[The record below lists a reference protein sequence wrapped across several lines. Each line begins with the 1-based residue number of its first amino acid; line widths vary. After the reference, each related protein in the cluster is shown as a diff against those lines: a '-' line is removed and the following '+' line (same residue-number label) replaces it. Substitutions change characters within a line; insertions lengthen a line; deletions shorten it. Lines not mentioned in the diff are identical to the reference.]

1 MKLVRQMSKEKNA
14 LAGSRTFQYI
24 AQRPGTKELLLMMNC
39 LGDAHHWSE
48 NTCWIFD
55 ADFEYLCNDSV
66 VQLVCTGARCRD
78 YKLRLLMAGVP
89 EERIVCQPDEFR
101 AAELL
106 HYAPGDDVYILYGTD
121 SLALSYKVYDHMKE
135 EAARHAQDGAEKE
148 AQA

>member
-1 MKLVRQMSKEKNA
+1 
-14 LAGSRTFQYI
+14 
-24 AQRPGTKELLLMMNC
+24 MMNC

-55 ADFEYLCNDSV
+55 ADFEYLRNDSV

-89 EERIVCQPDEFR
+89 EERIVCEPDEFR

-135 EAARHAQDGAEKE
+135 AARHAQDGAEKE